1 MRQTCLPVETNYSR
15 GMSDKKWDVFICHA
29 SEDKDF
35 FVRPLAVSLNQLGA
49 EVWYDEFSLR
59 LGDCLSRS
67 IDHGLANS
75 HFGIVVIS
83 ANFIGKAWPER
94 ELGGLVSRE
103 IGQGRVIIPIWHRV
117 TRKQVLD
124 FSPTLPVYKDF
135 HRSWPREKSRHCRAA
150 RMTRVISRSVC
161 RCSRAIRAARWWMNG
176 ATSSA
181 SCRPS

>member
-1 MRQTCLPVETNYSR
+1 MVAVRNGSPQWPCLPIETNYSH

-35 FVRPLAVSLNQLGA
+35 FVRPLAVSLNQLGV

-103 IGQGRVIIPIWHRV
+103 IGQGRVIPSFARG
-117 TRKQVLD
+117 TRSPWECYAFAKTEMARKRPFHVALGRTKEEAEQKLMEEYKRCATKYGTQVETN
-124 FSPTLPVYKDF
+124 S
-135 HRSWPREKSRHCRAA
+135 SR
-150 RMTRVISRSVC
+150 TR
-161 RCSRAIRAARWWMNG
+161 
-176 ATSSA
+176 
-181 SCRPS
+181 